1 MEYLRKEKVVFYMK
15 TVFISY
21 FRSEVNKEKLDQ
33 LIELLEESDIRVIID
48 ERNLEIGGDLPL
60 FMEKNLVESD
70 FIIVILTSGYKKR
83 ADDRE
88 GGVGYEAAIMAASLS
103 KRETIKKFLPVTFET
118 YRDEI
123 VPVFLASKLA
133 SDLSDNLDSITFKG
147 AVKKL
152 KRTIL
157 GISMTSQPTPK
168 AGPSKVV
175 RVADEADTTLISDN
189 DNKNT
194 QIMLI
199 SIDSDEVTQPR
210 NDGAPGSAL
219 YEVPFRLN
227 HYPNRTW
234 QQLFLA
240 NWRSPSQ
247 FTSMHR
253 GNIAKISGDRI
264 ILDGT
269 TIEEVRDYHLK
280 TLKIVIQDTNKQYK
294 RLMIKEQQRLD
305 HDLEIKNKQR
315 DKVRSV
321 INDLR
326 F

>member
-1 MEYLRKEKVVFYMK
+1 M
-15 TVFISY
+15 
-21 FRSEVNKEKLDQ
+21 
-33 LIELLEESDIRVIID
+33 
-48 ERNLEIGGDLPL
+48 
-60 FMEKNLVESD
+60 
-70 FIIVILTSGYKKR
+70 ILTSGYKKR

-269 TIEEVRDYHLK
+269 MIEEVRDYHLK

>member
-1 MEYLRKEKVVFYMK
+1 MK

-21 FRSEVNKEKLDQ
+21 FRSEVNKEKLDR
-33 LIELLEESDIRVIID
+33 LIKLLEESDIRVIID

-294 RLMIKEQQRLD
+294 RLMIKEQQRLE

>member
-1 MEYLRKEKVVFYMK
+1 MK

-21 FRSEVNKEKLDQ
+21 LRSEVNKEKLDR
-33 LIELLEESDIRVIID
+33 LIKLLEESDIRVIID

-147 AVKKL
+147 AVNKL

-157 GISMTSQPTPK
+157 GISM
-168 AGPSKVV
+168 
-175 RVADEADTTLISDN
+175 D
-189 DNKNT
+189 
-194 QIMLI
+194 
-199 SIDSDEVTQPR
+199 
-210 NDGAPGSAL
+210 
-219 YEVPFRLN
+219 
-227 HYPNRTW
+227 
-234 QQLFLA
+234 
-240 NWRSPSQ
+240 
-247 FTSMHR
+247 
-253 GNIAKISGDRI
+253 
-264 ILDGT
+264 
-269 TIEEVRDYHLK
+269 
-280 TLKIVIQDTNKQYK
+280 
-294 RLMIKEQQRLD
+294 
-305 HDLEIKNKQR
+305 
-315 DKVRSV
+315 
-321 INDLR
+321 
-326 F
+326 

>member
-1 MEYLRKEKVVFYMK
+1 MK

-133 SDLSDNLDSITFKG
+133 SDLSDNLDSITFKR
-147 AVKKL
+147 AFKKL

-157 GISMTSQPTPK
+157 GTSMTSQPTPK

>member
-1 MEYLRKEKVVFYMK
+1 MK

-21 FRSEVNKEKLDQ
+21 FRSEVNKEKLDR
-33 LIELLEESDIRVIID
+33 LIKLLEESDIRVIID

-210 NDGAPGSAL
+210 NDGTPGSAL

-227 HYPNRTW
+227 HDPNRTW

>member
-1 MEYLRKEKVVFYMK
+1 MVFYMK

-21 FRSEVNKEKLDQ
+21 FRSEVNKEKLDR
-33 LIELLEESDIRVIID
+33 LIKLLEESDIRVIID

-247 FTSMHR
+247 FTLMHR